1 MYRRFLFISAI
12 ILLAACKTT
21 QQTEPDNLPATPA
34 SLDFERIEAF
44 SIDQYALIYTL
55 KTDNL
60 RKQDMTVE
68 IKDWKASLNGAELA
82 RDTASLEFEKRA
94 AIGAR
99 YISPSASITEK
110 EIVLNINLKDLR
122 LDGDTFLADLIVN
135 LDCHYGDHPQSVTV
149 ATNAEFP
156 RIREPSLD
164 IVSIAIVQAD
174 LVNTQFKANVRID
187 NPNMFAVNL
196 LSLGYDL
203 YGGGALWTSGKGKCL
218 LEIPARS
225 SANTDLRF
233 SMNFIN
239 MKRNLLDDI
248 IAMRQVA
255 YRFSGEAEVETGI
268 EWLPSFQMAFERSGR
283 SEVLK

>member
-1 MYRRFLFISAI
+1 MYRRFPFILAI
-12 ILLAACKTT
+12 ILITACKTT
-21 QQTEPDNLPATPA
+21 QQSEPDNLSESPA
-34 SLDFERIEAF
+34 SLEFERIEAF
-44 SIDQYALIYTL
+44 SIDQYALHYKIRTNN
-55 KTDNL
+55 K

-68 IKDWKASLNGAELA
+68 IKDWRTSLNGFELA
-82 RDTASLEFEKRA
+82 RDSATLRFEERA

-99 YISPSASITEK
+99 YMSPSASSTEK
-110 EIVLNINLKDLR
+110 EIVLNINLSDAVK
-122 LDGDTFLADLIVN
+122 DGDICLADLVVM
-135 LDCHYGDHPQSVTV
+135 LDCHYGDHPQSLSL
-149 ATNAEFP
+149 AANAEFP
-156 RIREPSLD
+156 WIRAPSLD

-203 YGGGALWTSGKGKCL
+203 YGGGTLWSSGKGKCL

-248 IAMRQVA
+248 IAMRQVL

>member
-1 MYRRFLFISAI
+1 MYRRFLLILAI

-21 QQTEPDNLPATPA
+21 RQAEPDNSSESPV
-34 SLDFERIEAF
+34 SLEFERIEAF
-44 SIDQYALIYTL
+44 SIDQYALIYIL
-55 KTDNL
+55 RTDNL
-60 RKQDMTVE
+60 RKQDMAVE
-68 IKDWKASLNGAELA
+68 IKDWKASLNGIELA
-82 RDTASLEFEKRA
+82 RDTATLMYEGRT

-99 YISPSASITEK
+99 YMSPSASITEK
-110 EIVLNINLKDLR
+110 KLVLNINLKDLGI
-122 LDGDTFLADLIVN
+122 DGDTILADFDVV
-135 LDCHYGDHPQSVTV
+135 LDCDYGDYPFPVDIAANT
-149 ATNAEFP
+149 EFP

-164 IVSIAIVQAD
+164 IISIAIVQAD

-203 YGGGALWTSGKGKCL
+203 YGGGTLWSSGKGKCL

>member
-1 MYRRFLFISAI
+1 MYRCFLFISAI

-21 QQTEPDNLPATPA
+21 RQAEPDNLPESPA
-34 SLDFERIEAF
+34 SLEFKRIEAF
-44 SIDQYALIYTL
+44 SVDQYALHYRLRTNNL
-55 KTDNL
+55 K
-60 RKQDMTVE
+60 KQDMTVE
-68 IKDWKASLNGAELA
+68 IKDWKASLNGADLA
-82 RDTASLEFEKRA
+82 RDSASLKFKERD
-94 AIGAR
+94 AIGSR
-99 YISPSASITEK
+99 YMSSSASITEK
-110 EIVLNINLKDLR
+110 ELVLNINLKDLR
-122 LDGDTFLADLIVN
+122 LDGDTFLADLAVM
-135 LDCHYGDHPQSVTV
+135 LDCNYGNHPFLVDIAANV
-149 ATNAEFP
+149 EFP

-203 YGGGALWTSGKGKCL
+203 YGGGTLWSSGKGKCL

-248 IAMRQVA
+248 IAMRQVT

>member
-1 MYRRFLFISAI
+1 
-12 ILLAACKTT
+12 
-21 QQTEPDNLPATPA
+21 
-34 SLDFERIEAF
+34 
-44 SIDQYALIYTL
+44 
-55 KTDNL
+55 
-60 RKQDMTVE
+60 
-68 IKDWKASLNGAELA
+68 
-82 RDTASLEFEKRA
+82 
-94 AIGAR
+94 
-99 YISPSASITEK
+99 
-110 EIVLNINLKDLR
+110 
-122 LDGDTFLADLIVN
+122 
-135 LDCHYGDHPQSVTV
+135 
-149 ATNAEFP
+149 
-156 RIREPSLD
+156 
-164 IVSIAIVQAD
+164 
-174 LVNTQFKANVRID
+174 
-187 NPNMFAVNL
+187 MFAVNL

-203 YGGGALWTSGKGKCL
+203 YGGGTLWTSGKGKCL